1 MDYGDSR
8 VCKTLAGEFESVAS
22 HKNMLLSSNGR
33 TPASQADV
41 NAGSIPVKS
50 TKRIFEC
57 KQVQYQSLGPYRQ
70 WTVVRMSLFGDGYQA
85 TPSILV
91 HSTIG

>member
-1 MDYGDSR
+1 MAGSWFFKPEDAGSSPVTSTKNIIGMDYGDSR
-8 VCKTLAGEFESVAS
+8 VCKTLAGEFESLAS
-22 HKNMLLSSNGR
+22 HKNLVSSSNGR
-33 TPASQADV
+33 TPASQVDV

-70 WTVVRMSLFGDGYQA
+70 
-85 TPSILV
+85 
-91 HSTIG
+91 

>member
-8 VCKTLAGEFESVAS
+8 VCKTLAGEFESLAS
-22 HKNMLLSSNGR
+22 HQMLLSSNGR

-50 TKRIFEC
+50 TKDIW
-57 KQVQYQSLGPYRQ
+57 V
-70 WTVVRMSLFGDGYQA
+70 
-85 TPSILV
+85 
-91 HSTIG
+91 

>member
-8 VCKTLAGEFESVAS
+8 VCKTLAGEFESLAS
-22 HKNMLLSSNGR
+22 HQMLLSSNGR

-50 TKRIFEC
+50 TK
-57 KQVQYQSLGPYRQ
+57 
-70 WTVVRMSLFGDGYQA
+70 GYL
-85 TPSILV
+85 SVSKYNI
-91 HSTIG
+91 SR